1 MRFNPDEPILWPW
14 QGDSQKRHSRSLGL
28 NVHSLYSA
36 QGFDDQALFPSS
48 LKSVTLAFERLVAT
62 TLNGPGWVVWAD
74 LLAQRAFFTVWGPR
88 RDFWGR
94 FPLPYI

>member
-1 MRFNPDEPILWPW
+1 MRPW
-14 QGDSQKRHSRSLGL
+14 WGDSRKHHSHLLGL
-28 NVHSLYSA
+28 NLPSLYST

-48 LKSVTLAFERLVAT
+48 LKSVILAFERLVAA

-74 LLAQRAFFTVWGPR
+74 LLAQRAFFTVRGPQL
-88 RDFWGR
+88 DFHGH